1 MKITPDLVLKAYA
14 TGIFPMSDGRDE
26 PEMFWVDPE
35 TRGILPLDGFHLS
48 RRLRRTVRRDL
59 FTIRIDSAFEQVMNA
74 CAAPAT
80 GRWTTWINHEIQDLF
95 TTLHQRGF
103 AHSVEAWA
111 GDELVG
117 GLYGIA
123 LGAAFFGESMFSRR
137 TDASKVALVH
147 LVARLRLAG
156 FVLLD
161 TQFITDHLRQF
172 GAIEI
177 ARADYHSRLSAA
189 LSGEL
194 SGTADF
200 SLSGRILSSE
210 AVLQSITQ
218 TS

>member
-1 MKITPDLVLKAYA
+1 MNITPDIVLKAYA
-14 TGIFPMSDGRDE
+14 SGIFPMSDGRDE
-26 PEMFWVDPE
+26 PELFWLDPE

-48 RRLRRTVRRDL
+48 RRLSRTVRREA
-59 FTIRIDSAFEQVMNA
+59 FTIRVDEAFEQVMTA
-74 CAAPAT
+74 CAAPAS

-95 TTLHQRGF
+95 TILHHRGF
-103 AHSVEAWA
+103 AHSVEVWV

-147 LVARLRLAG
+147 LVARLKQG
-156 FVLLD
+156 SFVLLD

-172 GAIEI
+172 GAMEI
-177 ARADYHSRLSAA
+177 TRADYHSRLSAA
-189 LSGEL
+189 LLGSG
-194 SGTADF
+194 DF
-200 SLSGRILSSE
+200 NLSGRSLSSE
-210 AVLQSITQ
+210 AALQSITQ